1 MVTKVELEV
10 KILTLTL
17 EKEVLEEML
26 SNLYSNYKGLKELG
40 SD

>member
-1 MVTKVELEV
+1 MTKVELKV

-26 SNLYSNYKGLKELG
+26 SNLYSNYRGLKDI
-40 SD
+40 SDH